1 MIESLS
7 LRERVK
13 SVVVKNSL
21 YLASSYIIPRLSDE
35 AIIKISDKLNDF
47 KAPAGKIFFD
57 HIFVNLKRKLP
68 YLSKNVK
75 KGILD
80 NFISN
85 FLLLSGKRRENFI
98 KKNGFYPPLFY
109 VISPTMHCNLKCYGC
124 YSANYTRKD
133 MLSYEKINQI
143 IDEGKKFGIFFYT
156 ISGGEPFVRKDILDV
171 IERNNDCYFQIY
183 TNGSLIDGKMAE
195 RLAAMGN
202 VFPCISVEGFEE
214 ETDERRGKGHFKKV
228 VSAMNYLKDNGMLF
242 GFSATATRFNND
254 VIVSDEFIDFY
265 VKQGCFLGWY
275 FNYIPIGREPDV
287 NLMPTPEQ
295 RNYRRKR
302 VANIRETKPIVV
314 ADFWNDGI
322 LSHGCL
328 SGGRV
333 YLHINAN
340 GGVEPCVFAQFAA
353 DNIFDKPMEDILNS
367 MYFKSI
373 RKEQMGVK
381 NRLRPCMII
390 DHPHILRKVV
400 AEGGAKATQ
409 EGGDSIITELKD
421 KMDTYSQGYGKI
433 ADRVWE
439 EEFGSGKFF
448 YTYDGKKTD
457 LNEDDYYRRSFY
469 PLNGGKTENE
479 TKKRDSQ
486 AIPNKNKP

>member
-1 MIESLS
+1 MVELSLS
-7 LRERVK
+7 PLRKRVK
-13 SVVVKNSL
+13 SAVVRNTL
-21 YLASSYIIPRLSDE
+21 YLASNYIIPKLTDE
-35 AIIKISDKLNDF
+35 TIIKISDKLNNF

-85 FLLLSGKRRENFI
+85 FLLLSGEKRKEFI
-98 KKNGFYPPLFY
+98 EKNGFYPPLFY

-124 YSANYTRKD
+124 YSANYERKD

-143 IDEGKKFGIFFYT
+143 IEEGKSFGIFFYT
-156 ISGGEPFVRKDILDV
+156 FSGGEPFVRKDILDI
-171 IERNNDCYFQIY
+171 IEKNSDCYFQIY
-183 TNGSLIDGKMAE
+183 TNGSLIDGKMAKK
-195 RLAAMGN
+195 LADMGN
-202 VFPCISVEGFEE
+202 VFPCISVEGFED

-228 VSAMNYLKDNGMLF
+228 VSAMKNLKDNGMLF
-242 GFSATATRFNND
+242 GFSATATRFNNN

-275 FNYIPIGREPDV
+275 FNYIPIGREPDM

-302 VANIRETKPIVV
+302 VVEIRETKPIVV

-353 DNIFDKPMEDILNS
+353 DNIFDKSMEDILNS

-373 RKEQMGVK
+373 RKEQMGIK

-390 DHPHILRKVV
+390 DHPDILRKVV

-409 EGGDSIITELKD
+409 EGGDSIISELKD
-421 KMDTYSQGYGKI
+421 KMDTYSQSYGKI
-433 ADRVWE
+433 ADAAWE
-439 EEFGSGKFF
+439 EEFDNGKFF
-448 YTYDGKKTD
+448 YNYDGEKIK

-469 PLNGGKTENE
+469 PLEGGKTVKNE
-479 TKKRDSQ
+479 TKAQ
-486 AIPNKNKP
+486 

>member
-1 MIESLS
+1 MSESLS
-7 LRERVK
+7 LKQRIK
-13 SVVVKNSL
+13 STVVKNTL
-21 YLASSYIIPRLSDE
+21 YLAGNYIAPKLRDE
-35 AIIKISDKLNDF
+35 TIVKISNKLNNF

-57 HIFVNLKRKLP
+57 HIFVNLKKRLP
-68 YLSKNVK
+68 YLAKGVK

-85 FLLLSGKRRENFI
+85 FLLLSSDRRKEFI
-98 KKNGFYPPLFY
+98 EKNGFYPPLFY

-156 ISGGEPFVRKDILDV
+156 FSGGEPFIRKDLLD
-171 IERNNDCYFQIY
+171 IIQKNNDCYFQIY

-195 RLAAMGN
+195 KIADMGN
-202 VFPCISVEGFEE
+202 IFPCISVEGFEK

-228 VSAMNYLKDNGMLF
+228 VSAMNHLKDNGVLF

-265 VKQGCFLGWY
+265 IKQGCFLGWY
-275 FNYIPIGREPDV
+275 FNYIPIGREPDI

-295 RNYRRKR
+295 RNFRRKR
-302 VANIRETKPIVV
+302 VASIRETKPIVV

-373 RKEQMGVK
+373 RREQMGVN

-390 DHPHILRKVV
+390 DHPKILRKVV

-409 EGGDSIITELKD
+409 EGGDSIITTLKD
-421 KMDTYSQGYGKI
+421 GIDKYSESYGKI
-433 ADRVWE
+433 ADRTWE
-439 EEFGSGKFF
+439 EEFGKGKFF
-448 YTYDGKKTD
+448 YNYSGKKIE
-457 LNEDDYYRRSFY
+457 LNEEDYYRRSFY
-469 PLNGGKTENE
+469 PLSGGKNVKKEN
-479 TKKRDSQ
+479 TH
-486 AIPNKNKP
+486 

>member
-1 MIESLS
+1 MLELS
-7 LRERVK
+7 SISRRVKERVK
-13 SVVVKNSL
+13 DTVVKNTL
-21 YLASSYIIPRLSDE
+21 HIASDYIIPKISDE
-35 AIIKISDKLNDF
+35 AIIKLSDKLNNF

-57 HIFVNLKRKLP
+57 HIFINLKRKLP

-85 FLLLSGKRRENFI
+85 FLLLSGERRKAFI
-98 KKNGFYPPLFY
+98 EKNGFYPPLFY

-124 YSANYTRKD
+124 YSANYTRRD
-133 MLSYEKINQI
+133 MLSYAKINQI
-143 IDEGKKFGIFFYT
+143 IEEGKSFGIFFYT
-156 ISGGEPFVRKDILDV
+156 ISGGEPFVRKDLLDI
-171 IERNNDCYFQIY
+171 IEKNNDCYFQIY
-183 TNGSLIDGKMAE
+183 TNGSLIDGKTAE
-195 RLAAMGN
+195 KLAHLGN
-202 VFPCISVEGFEE
+202 VFPCISVEGFEN
-214 ETDERRGKGHFKKV
+214 ETDERRGRGHFKKV
-228 VSAMNYLKDNGMLF
+228 VSAMKNLKENGMLF

-265 VKQGCFLGWY
+265 IKQGCFLGWY

-295 RNYRRKR
+295 RNFRRKR
-302 VANIRETKPIVV
+302 VVEIRETKPIVV
-314 ADFWNDGI
+314 ADFWNDGV

-353 DNIFDKPMEDILNS
+353 DNIFDKSMEEILS
-367 MYFKSI
+367 STYFKSI

-390 DHPHILRKVV
+390 DHPKILRKVV

-409 EGGDSIITELKD
+409 EGGDSIITELQD
-421 KMDTYSQGYGKI
+421 KMDEYSQNYGKI
-433 ADRVWE
+433 ADEVWKD
-439 EEFGSGKFF
+439 EFENGKFF
-448 YTYDGKKTD
+448 TAFDGRRIK
-457 LNEDDYYRRSFY
+457 LNEEDYYRRSFY
-469 PLNGGKTENE
+469 PIKGGKGAEDN
-479 TKKRDSQ
+479 
-486 AIPNKNKP
+486 

>member
-1 MIESLS
+1 MSESLS
-7 LRERVK
+7 LRSRFK
-13 SVVVKNSL
+13 NSVVKNTL
-21 YLASSYIIPRLSDE
+21 YLASNYIIPKLTDE
-35 AIIKISDKLNDF
+35 TIVKLSDKLNNF

-57 HIFVNLKRKLP
+57 HIFINLKRKLP

-85 FLLLSGKRRENFI
+85 FLLLSGERRESFI

-124 YSANYTRKD
+124 YSANYTRSD

-143 IDEGKKFGIFFYT
+143 IDEGKSFGIFFYT
-156 ISGGEPFVRKDILDV
+156 FSGGEPFIRKDILDV
-171 IERNNDCYFQIY
+171 IEKNSDCYFQIY

-195 RLAAMGN
+195 RLANMGN
-202 VFPCISVEGFEE
+202 VFPCISVEGFED

-254 VIVSDEFIDFY
+254 VIVSNEFIDFY

-275 FNYIPIGREPDV
+275 FNYIPIGREPDI

-302 VANIRETKPIVV
+302 VFEIRETKPIVV
-314 ADFWNDGI
+314 ADFWNDGV

-333 YLHINAN
+333 YLHVNAN

-353 DNIFDKPMEDILNS
+353 DNIFDKSMEDILNS

-373 RKEQMGVK
+373 RKEQMNVK

-400 AEGGAKATQ
+400 SEGNAKATQ
-409 EGGDSIITELKD
+409 EGGDSIITELKG
-421 KMDTYSQGYGKI
+421 KMDEYSQSYGKI
-433 ADRVWE
+433 ADEIWK
-439 EEFGSGKFF
+439 EEFGEGKFF
-448 YTYDGKKTD
+448 YTYDGKKTE

-469 PLNGGKTENE
+469 PLDGGKT
-479 TKKRDSQ
+479 
-486 AIPNKNKP
+486 KNKTKELNKS

>member
-1 MIESLS
+1 MIKSFSLKK
-7 LRERVK
+7 RVK
-13 SVVVKNSL
+13 NAVVKNTL
-21 YLASSYIIPRLSDE
+21 YLASNYVIPKLTDE
-35 AIIKISDKLNDF
+35 TIIKISDKLNNF

-57 HIFVNLKRKLP
+57 HIFINLKRKLP
-68 YLSKNVK
+68 YLSKNVR

-85 FLLLSGKRRENFI
+85 FLLLSGERRKEFI
-98 KKNGFYPPLFY
+98 EKNGFYPPLFY

-143 IDEGKKFGIFFYT
+143 IEEGKSFGIFFYT
-156 ISGGEPFVRKDILDV
+156 LSGGEPFIRRNILDI
-171 IERNNDCYFQIY
+171 IEKNSDCYFQVY

-195 RLAAMGN
+195 RLAGMGN
-202 VFPCISVEGFEE
+202 VFPCISVEGFED

-228 VSAMNYLKDNGMLF
+228 VSAMKNLKDNGMLF
-242 GFSATATRFNND
+242 GFSATATRFNNN

-275 FNYIPIGREPDV
+275 FNYIPIGREPNM
-287 NLMPTPEQ
+287 NLMPTAEQ

-302 VANIRETKPIVV
+302 VVEIRETKPIVI
-314 ADFWNDGI
+314 ADFWNDGV

-333 YLHINAN
+333 YLHVNAN

-353 DNIFDKPMEDILNS
+353 DNIFDKSMEDILNS

-373 RKEQMGVK
+373 RKEQMGIK

-409 EGGDSIITELKD
+409 EGGDSIISELKD
-421 KMDTYSQGYGKI
+421 KMDTYSQSYGRI
-433 ADRVWE
+433 ADAVWE
-439 EEFGSGKFF
+439 EEFDNGKFF
-448 YTYDGKKTD
+448 YNYAGKKIK

-469 PLNGGKTENE
+469 PLKGGKTVKEE
-479 TKKRDSQ
+479 TKVQ
-486 AIPNKNKP
+486 

>member
-1 MIESLS
+1 MAELSLS
-7 LRERVK
+7 PLRKRVK
-13 SVVVKNSL
+13 SAVVRNAL
-21 YLASSYIIPRLSDE
+21 YLASNYIIPKLTDE
-35 AIIKISDKLNDF
+35 TIIKISDKLNNF

-68 YLSKNVK
+68 HLSKNVK
-75 KGILD
+75 RGILD

-85 FLLLSGKRRENFI
+85 FLLLSGEKRKEFI
-98 KKNGFYPPLFY
+98 EKNGFYPPLFY

-156 ISGGEPFVRKDILDV
+156 LSGGEPFVRKDILDV
-171 IERNNDCYFQIY
+171 IEKNSDCYFQIY

-195 RLAAMGN
+195 RLAGMGN
-202 VFPCISVEGFEE
+202 VFPCISVEGFED

-228 VSAMNYLKDNGMLF
+228 VSAMKNLKDNGMLF
-242 GFSATATRFNND
+242 GFSATATRFNNN

-275 FNYIPIGREPDV
+275 FNYIPIGREPDM

-302 VANIRETKPIVV
+302 VVEIRETKPIVV
-314 ADFWNDGI
+314 ADFWNDGV

-353 DNIFDKPMEDILNS
+353 DNIFDKSMEEILNS

-373 RKEQMGVK
+373 RKKQMGIK

-390 DHPHILRKVV
+390 DHPDILRTVV

-409 EGGDSIITELKD
+409 EGGDSIISELKD
-421 KMDTYSQGYGKI
+421 KIDTYSQSYGRI
-433 ADRVWE
+433 ADAVWE
-439 EEFGSGKFF
+439 EEFDNGKFF
-448 YTYDGKKTD
+448 YNYAGEKIE

-469 PLNGGKTENE
+469 PLKGGKTVKNE
-479 TKKRDSQ
+479 TKAQ
-486 AIPNKNKP
+486 

>member
-1 MIESLS
+1 MTELSSLKQN
-7 LRERVK
+7 LK
-13 SVVVKNSL
+13 TAFVKNTL
-21 YLASSYIIPRLSDE
+21 HIAGDYVFPKLSDE
-35 AIIKISDKLNDF
+35 AVIKLSDKINNF
-47 KAPAGKIFFD
+47 EAPAGKIFFD
-57 HIFVNLKRKLP
+57 HIFIGLKRKLP

-75 KGILD
+75 RGILD

-85 FLLLSGKRRENFI
+85 FLLLSGGRRKAFI
-98 KKNGFYPPLFY
+98 EKNGFYPPLFY

-124 YSANYTRKD
+124 YSANYTRRD
-133 MLSYEKINQI
+133 MLSFEKINQI

-156 ISGGEPFVRKDILDV
+156 ISGGEPFVRKDLFDIL
-171 IERNNDCYFQIY
+171 ERNDDCYFQIY
-183 TNGSLIDGKMAE
+183 TNGSLIDGRTAE
-195 RLAAMGN
+195 RLAEIGN
-202 VFPCISVEGFEE
+202 VFPCISVEGFED

-228 VSAMNYLKDNGMLF
+228 VSAMKNLKDNGMLF
-242 GFSATATRFNND
+242 GFSATATRFNNE

-265 VKQGCFLGWY
+265 IKQGAFLGWY

-295 RNYRRKR
+295 RNFRRKR
-302 VANIRETKPIVV
+302 VVEIRETKPIVV
-314 ADFWNDGI
+314 ADFWNDGV

-353 DNIFDKPMEDILNS
+353 DNIFDKSMEEILSS

-390 DHPHILRKVV
+390 DHPKILRNVV
-400 AEGGAKATQ
+400 AAGGAKATQ
-409 EGGDSIITELKD
+409 EGGESIITELKD
-421 KMDTYSQGYGKI
+421 EMDEYSQNYGKI
-433 ADRVWE
+433 ADKAWKT
-439 EEFGSGKFF
+439 EFGNGKYFTAF
-448 YTYDGKKTD
+448 DGRKLE
-457 LNEDDYYRRSFY
+457 LNEEDYYRRQFY
-469 PLNGGKTENE
+469 PLEGGKNGGNQTPAN
-479 TKKRDSQ
+479 R
-486 AIPNKNKP
+486 